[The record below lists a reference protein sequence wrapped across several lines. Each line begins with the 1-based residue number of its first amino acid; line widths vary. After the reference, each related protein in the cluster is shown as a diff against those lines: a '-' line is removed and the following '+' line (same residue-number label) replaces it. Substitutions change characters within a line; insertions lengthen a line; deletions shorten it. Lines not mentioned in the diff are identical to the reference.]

1 MKKIVKLTESELERI
16 VHKVLSEQPLSSGY
30 VTQKNILC
38 PILCG
43 KKVLKQGS
51 RGNDVKLIQNALAK
65 CGYNKEAVGG
75 GMNSGCKNDWRK
87 CDGIFDVETKKA
99 VEESQ
104 TWGKTP
110 EKDGIV
116 GEDTIEALFKAKC
129 LDRFECVCIEP
140 PIKDNPNS
148 IRDNDDTNVD
158 ETVTVDCNKAIECA
172 KKWFKK
178 SNLKVE
184 MKQTYGYMKC
194 IGVCIPKFLINGD
207 SDCIECP
214 KYTNEMPGPGKYL
227 KRNPH
232 IDNCVKNGCTKVA
245 Y

>member
-43 KKVLKQGS
+43 KKVLRQGS

-104 TWGKTP
+104 TWGKTT
-110 EKDGIV
+110 KDGIV
-116 GEDTIEALFKAKC
+116 GNKTISALFKAKC
-129 LDRFECVCIEP
+129 LDVFECGCIEP

-148 IRDNDDTNVD
+148 ISDNDDTNVD

-172 KKWFKK
+172 KKW
-178 SNLKVE
+178 LKRESVE

-207 SDCIECP
+207 SECIECP
-214 KYTNEMPGPGKYL
+214 KYINEMPSPGRKL
-227 KRNPH
+227 KRTQH

>member
-116 GEDTIEALFKAKC
+116 GEDTIEALFKAEC

-207 SDCIECP
+207 SDWITST
-214 KYTNEMPGPGKYL
+214 KYF
-227 KRNPH
+227 R
-232 IDNCVKNGCTKVA
+232 
-245 Y
+245 